1 MFGTINCLCP
11 QEKMEGTLLT
21 REQVEEIS
29 TRISK
34 SVSENVS
41 KQLKNAISLATP
53 TEKKKKK
60 KNGKAQWSYTYLKE
74 QFNSSNV
81 IFSLH

>member
-1 MFGTINCLCP
+1 MFGTISCLCP
-11 QEKMEGTLLT
+11 QTNLEGTLLT

-41 KQLKNAISLATP
+41 KQLEKAISSAKSTD
-53 TEKKKKK
+53 K
-60 KNGKAQWSYTYLKE
+60 KNK
-74 QFNSSNV
+74 
-81 IFSLH
+81 

>member
-1 MFGTINCLCP
+1 MYGTMTSSLCHHADI
-11 QEKMEGTLLT
+11 EGTLLT

-41 KQLKNAISLATP
+41 KQLEEAMASA
-53 TEKKKKK
+53 
-60 KNGKAQWSYTYLKE
+60 
-74 QFNSSNV
+74 NSSKDK
-81 IFSLH
+81 

>member
-11 QEKMEGTLLT
+11 QKKMEGTLLT
-21 REQVEEIS
+21 REQVDEIS

-41 KQLKNAISLATP
+41 KQLEKAISSATS
-53 TEKKKKK
+53 TDKNKK
-60 KNGKAQWSYTYLKE
+60 
-74 QFNSSNV
+74 
-81 IFSLH
+81 

>member
-1 MFGTINCLCP
+1 MFGTISCLCP
-11 QEKMEGTLLT
+11 QTDLEGTLLT

-41 KQLKNAISLATP
+41 KQL
-53 TEKKKKK
+53 E
-60 KNGKAQWSYTYLKE
+60 
-74 QFNSSNV
+74 NV
-81 IFSLH
+81 ISSAKSDCKNMKSSKK

>member
-1 MFGTINCLCP
+1 MFGTISCLCP
-11 QEKMEGTLLT
+11 QTNLEGTLLT

-41 KQLKNAISLATP
+41 KQLEEAISLAKSTD
-53 TEKKKKK
+53 KKKK
-60 KNGKAQWSYTYLKE
+60 
-74 QFNSSNV
+74 
-81 IFSLH
+81 

>member
-1 MFGTINCLCP
+1 MFATISSLCP
-11 QEKMEGTLLT
+11 QTNLEGTLLT

-41 KQLKNAISLATP
+41 KQLEKAISSVTS
-53 TEKKKKK
+53 TDKKKKK
-60 KNGKAQWSYTYLKE
+60 K
-74 QFNSSNV
+74 
-81 IFSLH
+81 

>member
-1 MFGTINCLCP
+1 MFGTISSLCP
-11 QEKMEGTLLT
+11 QTNLEGTLLT

-41 KQLKNAISLATP
+41 KQLEKAISSTTL
-53 TEKKKKK
+53 TEKKKK
-60 KNGKAQWSYTYLKE
+60 
-74 QFNSSNV
+74 
-81 IFSLH
+81 